1 MDEFSI
7 WFKAVI
13 YLLLGATIVY
23 ALSLFDEYREL
34 LIRDFSYESFLV
46 GFTLGLTVGI
56 VTVLCNLRRI
66 VRWLAARYAKRHSTP

>member
-7 WFKAVI
+7 WFKAVT

-23 ALSLFDEYREL
+23 ALSPFDEYQEL

-46 GFTLGLTVGI
+46 GFTVGLILGI
-56 VTVLCNLRRI
+56 VIVLSNLRRI